1 MKKHFSCPKCS
12 SWEYEEDTIRTT
24 GGGFTRFFDIQNR
37 KFIAISCKRCGYTEL
52 YKAGRGSTA
61 GSILDF
67 LTSS

>member
-1 MKKHFSCPKCS
+1 MNKHYSCPKCS
-12 SWEYEEDTIRTT
+12 GWDFETDEIRTT
-24 GGGFTRFFDIQNR
+24 GSGFTRFFDIQNR
-37 KFIAISCKRCGYTEL
+37 RFTAISCKRCGYTEF

>member
-1 MKKHFSCPKCS
+1 MKRHFSCPKCS
-12 SWEYEEDTIRTT
+12 SWEYEEDEIRTT
-24 GGGFTRFFDIQNR
+24 GAGFSRFFDIQNR
-37 KFIAISCKRCGYTEL
+37 RFIAISCKRCGYTEL